1 MNLFKNFKIITP
13 LFLIFLIF
21 LFSIN
26 LNANEIK
33 ILAKVNNNIITNIDI
48 KNEYNYLITLN
59 TSLKEIEKR
68 AAGESG
74 ANNKPN
80 TPGDTPGGGF
90 KTNKRKER
98 RKKITIRIKNFTKKR
113 K

>member
-33 ILAKVNNNIITNIDI
+33 ILAKVNNNIIEKFANIEQFIDSFAKFKIHFGSVLI
-48 KNEYNYLITLN
+48 KGSRSMKLEKLIPFFK
-59 TSLKEIEKR
+59 SL
-68 AAGESG
+68 
-74 ANNKPN
+74 
-80 TPGDTPGGGF
+80 
-90 KTNKRKER
+90 
-98 RKKITIRIKNFTKKR
+98 
-113 K
+113 